1 MNRFDRGAGQRVI
14 RSEHHGFYL
23 YNARGDVV
31 QRANAAGVV
40 THSYRYTAFGNELA
54 GNQSA
59 NETSTNPW
67 RYAGEY
73 WDAHRGE
80 YYLRARSF
88 NPRLGRFTQP
98 DPFWNIG
105 NMQRSRN
112 AITQA
117 GNLFMYTMHN
127 PVMWVDPSG
136 LSATLPRQSART
148 IAFNQIRAAT
158 IEHVAATRA
167 AAQPPATSQGA
178 STSTQAP
185 GIAPLTRSWNFSNSP
200 IKCTSPVE
208 KKMNSLEGGGGGMG
222 GVGGSGG
229 GGGGIAPILVR
240 GGTIVA
246 TISRTA
252 GNAYNIGFR
261 TFERLKKYLGSPGVN
276 RQWHHIVEQSQ
287 INRHR
292 ANFDRYLVHS
302 VQNVVSIYSTIHVQ
316 ISAFYSKIPSFTETG
331 FDTGGKVF
339 RDWLNT
345 KSFEQQYQIGL
356 DILRMFG
363 VDI

>member
-98 DPFWNIG
+98 DPFWNIR
-105 NMQRSRN
+105 NMQRSTA

-136 LSATLPRQSART
+136 LFIIPGQTHLAPGLVTSGILAIIAATVAAIKGSQSSGSSSTSSSSGSRPSSSTVAPTAPTTPVAPPPASSATGS
-148 IAFNQIRAAT
+148 
-158 IEHVAATRA
+158 AATRA
-167 AAQPPATSQGA
+167 ATAATAGSATVRTQVSAPRTQQSAPNPIGRPATVAHSRNEA
-178 STSTQAP
+178 FRQAKMD
-185 GIAPLTRSWNFSNSP
+185 ANVSMVQQP
-200 IKCTSPVE
+200 IKIEYAKMKEDGRTVMHDGQPVMTRQYHFVNKRGE
-208 KKMNSLEGGGGGMG
+208 RVIIQDHGYGHRNYGLGPHFN
-222 GVGGSGG
+222 VR
-229 GGGGIAPILVR
+229 PIENPN
-240 GGTIVA
+240 T
-246 TISRTA
+246 
-252 GNAYNIGFR
+252 
-261 TFERLKKYLGSPGVN
+261 
-276 RQWHHIVEQSQ
+276 
-287 INRHR
+287 
-292 ANFDRYLVHS
+292 
-302 VQNVVSIYSTIHVQ
+302 
-316 ISAFYSKIPSFTETG
+316 
-331 FDTGGKVF
+331 GKVPGTHGHYF
-339 RDWLNT
+339 FD
-345 KSFEQQYQIGL
+345 SPH
-356 DILRMFG
+356 
-363 VDI
+363 